1 MKKVYEV
8 IKDEEVDEYL
18 KQIEDTIAEEYD
30 NNPKFAERADA
41 YLEYLNRTWIL
52 NNKGNKV
59 NINGTEIDIEYYLAA
74 KKMMEINDIEL
85 DEDTYLTISD
95 AVVKY
100 YQDINEENVMTINND
115 IPIEINGRHGKL
127 NTMGNLEYYIAD
139 LDPDYV
145 DLIDDKLVTLYD
157 DFDRHY
163 GTSEQSAE
171 QETVNEPDD
180 SVVEPDDSVVEPDD
194 SVVEPDDSVVEPDE
208 FEEEDNRNIGET
220 EQLKEISLDELVV
233 ALDNYSVVN
242 HKLVKVR

>member
-1 MKKVYEV
+1 
-8 IKDEEVDEYL
+8 
-18 KQIEDTIAEEYD
+18 
-30 NNPKFAERADA
+30 
-41 YLEYLNRTWIL
+41 
-52 NNKGNKV
+52 
-59 NINGTEIDIEYYLAA
+59 
-74 KKMMEINDIEL
+74 MMEINDIEL

-145 DLIDDKLVTLYD
+145 DLIDDKLVTLYE

-163 GTSEQSAE
+163 GTSEQTID
-171 QETVNEPDD
+171 QEPINDLDD
-180 SVVEPDDSVVEPDD
+180 SVVEPEEIHIDKPLEPKR
-194 SVVEPDDSVVEPDE
+194 